1 MNDVS
6 LRGGSRIGWVNTSYP
21 LARLTCARERLVLK
35 SLGSYEFTPDQVV
48 SLAAFVGTVPIL
60 AQGIAIEHNRLDY
73 PPRMVFWCM
82 GNAEHAVERL
92 RATGFEPRG
101 QRVDR
106 PGGMPLR
113 WSFVIGVVLSWNL
126 LLMGNLHRMMM
137 GPMTSRL
144 SFDAGMPTA
153 CALIFLLA
161 TGLKLSTRMQRIA
174 LAPGH
179 TLGEVRPLLSLLQL
193 VTLPL
198 GIGFGAAWLLGG
210 H

>member
-113 WSFVIGVVLSWNL
+113 WSFAIGVVLLWNL
-126 LLMGNLHRMMM
+126 LLLGNLRDAPGVQARPH
-137 GPMTSRL
+137 L
-144 SFDAGMPTA
+144 SFGPGVPAAGV
-153 CALIFLLA
+153 A
-161 TGLKLSTRMQRIA
+161 TLSASTQ
-174 LAPGH
+174 
-179 TLGEVRPLLSLLQL
+179 S
-193 VTLPL
+193 
-198 GIGFGAAWLLGG
+198 
-210 H
+210 